1 MDKKVFDISWV
12 SLWRVLFVIAFAV
25 ALYLIK
31 DVLLTLFMALVI
43 SSALDAPISYL
54 ESKKIP
60 RILATIFVF
69 LAALS
74 VLTLLLYTIVPV
86 AIFEMKNLFEK
97 LEELEI
103 PAIGAFITPKLTE
116 ELKVNLGNLTNLLFS
131 GGVSFIEVIAGIFGG
146 IAFVGAVF
154 VLSFY
159 LAASRDGVERFL
171 RAVLPADAEDIA
183 VKVYLS
189 AKQKLGLWLKGQLI
203 LSFTVGILAFLGL
216 WILGVKYSLILGIL
230 AAVLEMVPFVGPI
243 FTGATAFLLGVSES
257 LTLGI
262 MVIVLFVIIQQ
273 IENHLLIPLVMR
285 KTVGLHPVVA
295 VIALL
300 AGAQIA
306 GFVGII
312 LAVPTAVVIQEIIES
327 RAARKNQMG
336 RFNFE

>member
-12 SLWRVLFVIAFAV
+12 SLWRVLFVVAFAV

-31 DVLLTLFMALVI
+31 DVLLVLFMALVI

-116 ELKVNLGNLTNLLFS
+116 ELKTNLGNFTNLLFS

-203 LSFTVGILAFLGL
+203 LSFTIGILAFLGL

-257 LTLGI
+257 LALGI

-312 LAVPTAVVIQEIIES
+312 LAVPTAVVIQEVIES

>member
-31 DVLLTLFMALVI
+31 DVLLVLFMALVI

-69 LAALS
+69 LTALS

-131 GGVSFIEVIAGIFGG
+131 GGVSFIEVIAGVFGG

-154 VLSFY
+154 ILSFY
-159 LAASRDGVERFL
+159 LAASREGVERFL

-257 LTLGI
+257 LALGI

-312 LAVPTAVVIQEIIES
+312 LAVPTAVIIQEVIEN
-327 RAARKNQMG
+327 RVARKNQMG

>member
-154 VLSFY
+154 ILSFY
-159 LAASRDGVERFL
+159 LAASREGVERFL

-203 LSFTVGILAFLGL
+203 LSFTIGILAFLGL

>member
-1 MDKKVFDISWV
+1 MNKKVFEISWA
-12 SLWRVLFVIAFAV
+12 SLWRILFIIVFAV

-31 DVLLTLFMALVI
+31 DVLLALFTALVI

-60 RILATIFVF
+60 RILGAIFVF
-69 LAALS
+69 LATLS
-74 VLTLLLYTIVPV
+74 VLSLLLYTIVPV
-86 AIFEMKNLFEK
+86 AISEMKNIFEK
-97 LEELEI
+97 FEELEI
-103 PAIGAFITPKLTE
+103 PAVGAFITPKLTE
-116 ELKVNLGNLTNLLFS
+116 GLKANLGNLTDLLFS
-131 GGVSFIEVIAGIFGG
+131 GGVSFIEVVAGIFGG
-146 IAFVGAVF
+146 ITFVGAVF

-159 LAASRDGVERFL
+159 LSASREGVEKFL
-171 RAVLPADAEDIA
+171 RAVLPADVEDVA

-189 AKQKLGLWLKGQLI
+189 AKQKLGLWLQGQLI
-203 LSFTVGILAFLGL
+203 LSFTVGVLAFLGL

-243 FTGATAFLLGVSES
+243 FTGAIAFILGVSES
-257 LTLGI
+257 LALGI
-262 MVIVLFVIIQQ
+262 MVVILFIIIQQ
-273 IENHLLIPLVMR
+273 IENHLLIPIVMK

-295 VIALL
+295 IIAIL
-300 AGAQIA
+300 AGTQIA

-327 RAARKNQMG
+327 RVARKNQVG

>member
-12 SLWRVLFVIAFAV
+12 SLWRVLFVVAFAV

-31 DVLLTLFMALVI
+31 DVLLVLFMALVI

-131 GGVSFIEVIAGIFGG
+131 GGVSFIEVIAGVFGG

-154 VLSFY
+154 ILSFY
-159 LAASRDGVERFL
+159 LAASREGVERFL

>member
-1 MDKKVFDISWV
+1 MDKKVFEISWV
-12 SLWRVLFVIAFAV
+12 SLWRVLFIIAFAV
-25 ALYLIK
+25 ALYLVK
-31 DVLLTLFMALVI
+31 DVLLVLFMALVI

-69 LAALS
+69 LASLS
-74 VLTLLLYTIVPV
+74 VLALLLYTIVPV

-97 LEELEI
+97 FEELEI
-103 PAIGAFITPKLTE
+103 PAVGAFITPKLTE
-116 ELKVNLGNLTNLLFS
+116 GIKANLGNLTDLLFS
-131 GGVSFIEVIAGIFGG
+131 GGTSFIEVIAGVFGG

-159 LAASRDGVERFL
+159 LAASREGVERFL
-171 RAVLPADAEDIA
+171 RAVLPADSEELA

-257 LTLGI
+257 FALGI

-273 IENHLLIPLVMR
+273 IENHLLIPIVMR

-312 LAVPTAVVIQEIIES
+312 LAVPTAVVIQEIIEN
-327 RAARKNQMG
+327 RAARKNQVG

>member
-1 MDKKVFDISWV
+1 
-12 SLWRVLFVIAFAV
+12 
-25 ALYLIK
+25 
-31 DVLLTLFMALVI
+31 
-43 SSALDAPISYL
+43 
-54 ESKKIP
+54 
-60 RILATIFVF
+60 
-69 LAALS
+69 
-74 VLTLLLYTIVPV
+74 
-86 AIFEMKNLFEK
+86 MKNLFEK
-97 LEELEI
+97 FEELEI
-103 PAIGAFITPKLTE
+103 PAVGAFITPKLTE
-116 ELKVNLGNLTNLLFS
+116 GIKTNLGNLTDMLFS
-131 GGVSFIEVIAGIFGG
+131 GGASFVEVIAGIFGG

-159 LAASRDGVERFL
+159 LAASREGVERFL
-171 RAVLPADAEDIA
+171 RAVLPVDSEELA

-216 WILGVKYSLILGIL
+216 WILGVKYSLTLGIL
-230 AAVLEMVPFVGPI
+230 AAIFEMVPFVGPI

-257 LTLGI
+257 LALGI

-273 IENHLLIPLVMR
+273 IENHLLIPIVMR

-327 RAARKNQMG
+327 RAARKNQVG

>member
-12 SLWRVLFVIAFAV
+12 SLWRVLFVVAFAV

-31 DVLLTLFMALVI
+31 DVLLVLFMALVI

-86 AIFEMKNLFEK
+86 AIFEMKNRFEK

-116 ELKVNLGNLTNLLFS
+116 GIKANLGNLTDLLFS
-131 GGVSFIEVIAGIFGG
+131 GGISFIEVIAGIFGG

-154 VLSFY
+154 ILSFY
-159 LAASRDGVERFL
+159 LAASREGVERFL

-257 LTLGI
+257 LALGI

-312 LAVPTAVVIQEIIES
+312 LAVPTAVIIQEVIEN
-327 RAARKNQMG
+327 RVARKNQMG

>member
-31 DVLLTLFMALVI
+31 DVLLVLFMALVI

-131 GGVSFIEVIAGIFGG
+131 GSVSFIEVIAGIFGG

-154 VLSFY
+154 ILSFY
-159 LAASRDGVERFL
+159 LAASREGVERFL

-257 LTLGI
+257 LALGI

-312 LAVPTAVVIQEIIES
+312 LAVPTAVVIQEVIEN
-327 RAARKNQMG
+327 RVARKNQMG

>member
-1 MDKKVFDISWV
+1 MNKKVFEISWA
-12 SLWRVLFVIAFAV
+12 SLWRVLFIIAFAI

-31 DVLLTLFMALVI
+31 DVLLVLFMALVI

-69 LAALS
+69 LASLS
-74 VLTLLLYTIVPV
+74 ILALLLYTIVPV

-97 LEELEI
+97 FEELEI
-103 PAIGAFITPKLTE
+103 PAVGAFITPKLTE
-116 ELKVNLGNLTNLLFS
+116 GIKTNLGNLTDMLFS
-131 GGVSFIEVIAGIFGG
+131 GGASFVEVMAGIFGG

-159 LAASRDGVERFL
+159 LAASREGVERFL
-171 RAVLPADAEDIA
+171 RAVLPADSEELA

-216 WILGVKYSLILGIL
+216 WILGVKYSLTLGIL
-230 AAVLEMVPFVGPI
+230 AAIFEMVPFVGPI

-257 LTLGI
+257 LALGI
-262 MVIVLFVIIQQ
+262 MVIVLFLIIQQ

-327 RAARKNQMG
+327 RAARKNQVG

>member
-1 MDKKVFDISWV
+1 MDKKVFEISWA
-12 SLWRVLFVIAFAV
+12 SLWRVLFIIAFAI

-31 DVLLTLFMALVI
+31 DVLLVLFMALVI

-69 LAALS
+69 LASLS
-74 VLTLLLYTIVPV
+74 ILALLLYTIVPV

-97 LEELEI
+97 FEELEI
-103 PAIGAFITPKLTE
+103 PAVGAFITPKLTE
-116 ELKVNLGNLTNLLFS
+116 GIKTNLGNLTDMLFS
-131 GGVSFIEVIAGIFGG
+131 GGASFVEVIAGIFGG

-159 LAASRDGVERFL
+159 LAASREGVERFL
-171 RAVLPADAEDIA
+171 RAVLPVDSEELA

-216 WILGVKYSLILGIL
+216 WILGVKYSLTLGIL
-230 AAVLEMVPFVGPI
+230 AAIFEMVPFVGPI

-257 LTLGI
+257 LALGI

-273 IENHLLIPLVMR
+273 IENHLLIPIVMR

-327 RAARKNQMG
+327 RAARKNQVG

>member
-12 SLWRVLFVIAFAV
+12 SLWRVLFVVAFAV

-31 DVLLTLFMALVI
+31 DVLLVLFMALVI

-312 LAVPTAVVIQEIIES
+312 LAVPTAVIIQEVIEN
-327 RAARKNQMG
+327 RVARKNQMG

>member
-12 SLWRVLFVIAFAV
+12 SLWRVLFVVAFAV

-31 DVLLTLFMALVI
+31 DVLLVLFMALVI

-131 GGVSFIEVIAGIFGG
+131 GGVSFIEVIAGVFGG

-154 VLSFY
+154 ILSFY
-159 LAASRDGVERFL
+159 LAASREGVERFL

-203 LSFTVGILAFLGL
+203 LSFTIGILAFLGL

>member
-12 SLWRVLFVIAFAV
+12 SLWRVLFVVAFAV

-31 DVLLTLFMALVI
+31 DVLLVLFMALVI

-116 ELKVNLGNLTNLLFS
+116 ELKTNLGNFTNLLFS

-257 LTLGI
+257 FTLGI

-312 LAVPTAVVIQEIIES
+312 LAVPTAVVIQEVIES

>member
-12 SLWRVLFVIAFAV
+12 SLWRVLFVVAFAV

-31 DVLLTLFMALVI
+31 DVLLVLFMALVI

-69 LAALS
+69 LTALS

-116 ELKVNLGNLTNLLFS
+116 ELKTNLGNFTNLLFS
-131 GGVSFIEVIAGIFGG
+131 GGVSFIEVIAGVFGG

-154 VLSFY
+154 ILSFY
-159 LAASRDGVERFL
+159 LAASREGVERFL

-203 LSFTVGILAFLGL
+203 LSFTIGILAFLGL

>member
-12 SLWRVLFVIAFAV
+12 SLWRVLFVVAFAV

-116 ELKVNLGNLTNLLFS
+116 ELKTNLGNFTNLLFS

-257 LTLGI
+257 LALGI

-312 LAVPTAVVIQEIIES
+312 LAVPTAVVIQEVIES